1 MSETNNLPILRQ
13 ENVQMIAQ
21 SAPDT
26 YNTNALS
33 SQRCADYGE
42 KLLAEI
48 QRGGMT
54 DALDKQC
61 HESID
66 K

>member
-26 YNTNALS
+26 YNTNSLS
-33 SQRCADYGE
+33 SQRCSDYGE
-42 KLLAEI
+42 KLLSEI
-48 QRGGMT
+48 KRIGHAS
-54 DALDKQC
+54 ALDFR
-61 HESID
+61 E
-66 K
+66 